1 MIRRLWEI
9 KNKSMKRQSIQLR
22 TSILLTLV
30 SAILSL
36 YVVSNAQADFVKDT
50 AFPGGSYGVAWGDY
64 DNDGDLDVI
73 AGHKLYRNDGGIFS
87 EVMTLA
93 HGYGAAAWFDF
104 DSDGDLDLALCPGP
118 SYTIGIYR
126 NDGDDIFTKVQELSR
141 CDNSACG
148 LAAGDYDN
156 DGDLDLAYT
165 GWDGSWP
172 GLTAIFR
179 NDDGIFNVD
188 DIQDIE
194 HGQRSNVAWADY
206 DNDGDLDLVLG
217 MKPHLDWPGY
227 AYVHRNDN
235 GVLKKGQKL
244 SYDYGSFAWGDY
256 DNDGDL
262 DLAVGSPTS
271 YLYRNDEGVFTGVKE
286 IQSCPS
292 RDACWGDYD
301 NDGDLDVYIGGNIY
315 QNNNGAFNLLQTFPT
330 EKYCTTTAGWGD
342 YDGDGDLDLIN
353 TEGIY
358 KNMFVEQGGVANAQP
373 SPPNVFD
380 WSCADGVLTLKWED
394 GLDMETPT
402 DGLYYNVR
410 VGMSSGSNDI
420 ISGICGSPLLGNYL
434 RPKISPTQLGVNF
447 KVTQSAT
454 YYWSVQTI
462 DTGLKKSDWSEE
474 QSVYVDATPPA
485 AIDDLSASAET
496 IREDITL
503 SWSATGDD
511 GAMGQTADGK
521 WRIKYSTYSAYPWQ
535 TPPSSDYDIE
545 IPIQNVNPGD
555 AQTYTITT
563 LTSGTTYYFCIWQA
577 DEMLNWSDVSNQA
590 SACVARIPP
599 QAITDLYASSGSD
612 YGTIDIT
619 WTAPGDD
626 GTFGRATGYI
636 VKYSNSQFTDQASFD
651 NASTPHY
658 PVTTSW
664 DCQYEANDLPDEAT
678 PPWTKEE
685 NTSGGSNTKEIING
699 KLHIVCPNQSSL
711 QYERFEESISNTTG
725 TTVEASI
732 KIVRS
737 NCDMQLMILDDVY
750 YVRLRFY
757 EDKIEVLNG
766 SGTNIYY
773 MNTTDD
779 YYKYRITSKKTSGAS
794 STDVKVYV
802 DDKLRIETVI
812 TDQDQQRKIRFVK
825 AYGGTTAE
833 VYIDWVYYNLSG
845 AFAPQY
851 EQVWVPLPSGEKE
864 ARTLEGL
871 TPGTAYY
878 IAIEAVDEGG
888 NQGTL
893 SNTDGNNMAIATED
907 VTPPAAINDLSAS
920 SGDKDGEVILTW
932 TAPGDDGNLNNN
944 TNGRYILKYSA
955 NPIDTDAKFDAA
967 SEFSNSWMPANV
979 GETEVHTLS
988 GLTPG
993 TLYYFAIKTEDE
1005 KPNISALSNSPS
1017 ATVRDLVPASPQGVN
1032 AIGGDR
1038 VIDISWE
1045 ANTEPDIAGYYVY
1058 RGITSGGPYTY
1069 KSSLI
1074 TGTDY
1079 RDNVSN
1085 LVRYYY
1091 VVTAEDYTNN
1101 ESGYSFEVSA
1111 EASAPPNFVLVMDD
1125 FNDGEKPNNLGGGSG
1140 VFQNNATCSD
1150 SIYNGN
1156 PDNIYGREGYSL
1168 KLNYNVTNADSYSG
1182 YWSALNGIDLSSYHY
1197 ISLWVKGEAGGEIFK
1212 IELKNNSASRNKAY
1226 VYLTDYLAIGITT
1239 DWQKVLIPLRAFANL
1254 GDWTNMK
1261 EFCITFEYS
1270 ANELHPSGMVYVDD
1284 IIFGSLE
1291 ENMLKLDSF
1300 NDKTAPNAFG
1310 GDTGV
1315 WSVSGE
1321 STDPIV
1327 TLESN
1332 PPGYY
1337 KKIHH
1342 NYLYRSGEF
1351 GGTWDKFFH
1360 ANLLSIKNGDGHLKF
1375 RAKGS
1380 AVGKK
1385 FNVELKCGTGDEA
1398 GGEVAE
1404 GIWYPIP
1411 GDWQEFD
1418 LPLSNFNLPTWE
1430 NMYEFVL
1437 VFNDWATQVEGDF
1450 FIDDI
1455 RFEKSGYEPDTIP
1468 PSAPTDL
1475 KSNGVV
1481 VKNGQVFG
1489 INNILSV
1496 RADAGGMDGTLEGV
1510 RFEFLIEGTTMWHI
1524 IATDYDISDY
1534 DYTAF
1539 WDTTDLDPA
1548 KTYSVRAVAQDASG
1562 NGVASTTFIGCT
1574 IDNTTVPSAITDL
1587 SASTGGDDEI
1597 LLAWTAPGGEGTT
1610 GTASSYIVKFATF
1623 QFTDQQSFEDAMTYQ
1638 QEWVPLPVGNR
1649 EERAMKDLLAK
1660 TTYYVAIE
1668 AKNSIGNQGSL
1679 SNLDNNSAWVEDQT
1693 PPAPITDLVAV
1704 TGEYGGQL
1712 NLSWTAP
1719 GDNGIE
1725 GRAIAYVV
1733 KYSLSQF
1740 TGQESFDN
1748 ATTYE
1753 QSWQPLTSGSRENRT
1768 LKGLPGGE
1776 TYYVAV
1782 EAVDEVGL
1790 QASLSNTTNNSAFV
1804 EEDPEP
1810 PGVIT
1815 DLVAS
1820 TGGNEG
1826 EIILTWTAPG
1836 NDGYTGRASEYDVRY
1851 STVQIANDADF
1862 NLAERFMNV
1871 PSPQPAGTKETLS
1884 VGELAGNVVY
1894 YFRIKTVDMS
1904 GNWSALS
1911 NQASA
1916 ETKAIKDI
1924 FSYGDW
1930 WVKTAVSYDPVDM
1943 DTYIWEGGQWK
1954 FKGRYSELQVWNFI
1968 PGYGF
1973 VQTIAIRGSG
1983 YLRSCPPSFEWGT
1996 SFKLTGYYNV
2006 ETFYHTM
2013 KIKELRIRI
2022 DPDDWSILMF
2032 TQGGAYDDPDNPNL
2046 YTDDLTI
2053 RCYPASPKR
2062 VDMRVSY
2069 TLKANQDIT
2078 INSTR
2083 QANHEGFRVAQF
2095 SSMHI
2100 DETTHDANQTEY
2112 LDSER
2117 AWRIEELPDS
2127 ETTSGLFLISPTKL
2141 GSRSLYLVHTD
2152 DRPRNT
2158 PTTEILVESPSYW
2171 NITPQGYVTYN
2182 PTRRDDW
2189 DDIGLWVNWDEPS
2202 GVYNAE
2208 SPIGFMD
2215 YYLNTYENGLGRG
2228 DYAETGTATVP
2239 VSATKQ

>member
-1 MIRRLWEI
+1 M
-9 KNKSMKRQSIQLR
+9 MKRVCDIINPNRMKKRQFIPIRMS
-22 TSILLTLV
+22 TLLTLISLV
-30 SAILSL
+30 LLLSGAIS
-36 YVVSNAQADFVKDT
+36 AQADFVKDT
-50 AFPGGSYGVAWGDY
+50 NFSPGKVLTACAWGDYDRDGDLDLAVGIEYSSTIYDSHTTRIYTNNGDGTFTQLLEVNRGGGDAVWFDYDRDGDLDLAVSGPGRQWIYKITIYQNNNGSFTSVQEILASDDIRGALDAGDYDNDGDLDLIFTGWGQYYGGAQTILFRNDIGTFNEDTGQDLAQYQGGEVAWGDY
-64 DNDGDLDVI
+64 DNDGDLDLAI
-73 AGHKLYRNDGGIFS
+73 NDK
-87 EVMTLA
+87 
-93 HGYGAAAWFDF
+93 
-104 DSDGDLDLALCPGP
+104 
-118 SYTIGIYR
+118 IYR
-126 NDGDDIFTKVQELSR
+126 NVNGSLVLSQTLTGYGGD
-141 CDNSACG
+141 
-148 LAAGDYDN
+148 
-156 DGDLDLAYT
+156 
-165 GWDGSWP
+165 
-172 GLTAIFR
+172 
-179 NDDGIFNVD
+179 
-188 DIQDIE
+188 
-194 HGQRSNVAWADY
+194 AWADY
-206 DNDGDLDLVLG
+206 DNDGDLDLVLDDFIY
-217 MKPHLDWPGY
+217 K
-227 AYVHRNDN
+227 NDSGTLN
-235 GVLKKGQKL
+235 LAATLTGESKGAL
-244 SYDYGSFAWGDY
+244 
-256 DNDGDL
+256 
-262 DLAVGSPTS
+262 
-271 YLYRNDEGVFTGVKE
+271 
-286 IQSCPS
+286 
-292 RDACWGDYD
+292 ACWGDYD
-301 NDGDLDVYIGGNIY
+301 NDGDLDLFANSNIY
-315 QNNNGAFNLLQTFPT
+315 RNDNGTFT
-330 EKYCTTTAGWGD
+330 LIETLENCTGLRAAWGD
-342 YDGDGDLDLIN
+342 YDGDGDLDLI
-353 TEGIY
+353 TRDGIY
-358 KNMFVEQGGVANAQP
+358 RNDFVVGVNAQP
-373 SPPNVFD
+373 SPPNIFD
-380 WSCADGVLTLKWED
+380 WNYAEGVLTLKWED

-410 VGMSSGSNDI
+410 VGMSSGSDDI

-434 RPKISPTQLGVNF
+434 RPKVSSTQLGVNLKF
-447 KVTQSAT
+447 TQSAT
-454 YYWSVQTI
+454 YYWSIQTI
-462 DTGLKKSDWSEE
+462 DTGLKKSNWSEE
-474 QSVYVDATPPA
+474 QSLFVDVIPPD
-485 AIDDLSASAET
+485 AIDDLLASPDT
-496 IREDITL
+496 LREDITL

-511 GAMGQTADGK
+511 GAVGQTADGK
-521 WRIKYSTYSAYPWQ
+521 WRIKYSTDSAYPWQ
-535 TPPSSDYDIE
+535 TPPLSDYDIE
-545 IPIQNVNPGD
+545 IPIQNVSPGD
-555 AQTYTITT
+555 NQSYTITT
-563 LTSGTTYYFCIWQA
+563 LTSGTTYYFRIWQA
-577 DEMLNWSDVSNQA
+577 DEMLNWSDASNPA

-599 QAITDLYASSGSD
+599 QAIGDLYASSGSD
-612 YGTIDIT
+612 YGTIDLT

-626 GTFGRATGYI
+626 GTLGRASGYI
-636 VKYSNSQFTDQASFD
+636 VKYSTFQFTDQASFD
-651 NASTPHY
+651 NA
-658 PVTTSW
+658 TT
-664 DCQYEANDLPDEAT
+664 
-678 PPWTKEE
+678 
-685 NTSGGSNTKEIING
+685 
-699 KLHIVCPNQSSL
+699 
-711 QYERFEESISNTTG
+711 
-725 TTVEASI
+725 
-732 KIVRS
+732 
-737 NCDMQLMILDDVY
+737 
-750 YVRLRFY
+750 
-757 EDKIEVLNG
+757 
-766 SGTNIYY
+766 
-773 MNTTDD
+773 
-779 YYKYRITSKKTSGAS
+779 
-794 STDVKVYV
+794 
-802 DDKLRIETVI
+802 
-812 TDQDQQRKIRFVK
+812 
-825 AYGGTTAE
+825 
-833 VYIDWVYYNLSG
+833 
-845 AFAPQY
+845 Y
-851 EQVWVPLPSGEKE
+851 EQAWVPLDSGEKE

-888 NQGTL
+888 NQGSL
-893 SNTDGNNMAIATED
+893 SNTDGDNMAIATDD

-920 SGDKDGEVILTW
+920 PGNKDGEVILSW

-944 TNGRYILKYSA
+944 TNGRYIVKYSV
-955 NPIDTDAKFDAA
+955 NPIDTDAKFDAGT
-967 SEFSNSWMPANV
+967 EFSNSWTPVNADEL
-979 GETEVHTLS
+979 ETHTLS

-993 TLYYFAIKTEDE
+993 TVYYFAIKTEDE
-1005 KPNISALSNSPS
+1005 KPNISALSNTPS
-1017 ATVRDLVPASPQGVN
+1017 ATARDLAPAPPAGVN
-1032 AIGGDR
+1032 AIAGDR
-1038 VIDISWE
+1038 IIDISWE

-1058 RGITSGGPYTY
+1058 RGITPGGPYTY

-1091 VVTAEDYTNN
+1091 GVTAEDYTGN

-1111 EASAPPNFVLVMDD
+1111 EAFAPPNFVLVMDD
-1125 FNDGEKPNNLGGGSG
+1125 FNDGKKPNNLSGGSG
-1140 VFQNNATCSD
+1140 VFQNDATCSD
-1150 SIYNGN
+1150 SIYDGN
-1156 PDNIYGREGYSL
+1156 PDNIYGRERYSL

-1226 VYLTDYLAIGITT
+1226 VYLADYLAIGTTT

-1261 EFCITFEYS
+1261 EFCITFENS
-1270 ANELHPSGMVYVDD
+1270 ANELHPSGTVYVDD

-1291 ENMLKLDSF
+1291 ENMLRLDSF

-1315 WSVSGE
+1315 WSAAGSP
-1321 STDPIV
+1321 DPIV
-1327 TLESN
+1327 TLMPD

-1337 KKIHH
+1337 KQIQH
-1342 NYLYRSGEF
+1342 NYPQYSGKY

-1360 ANLLSIKNGDGHLKF
+1360 ADLAPIKDADGHLKF
-1375 RAKGS
+1375 RAKGT

-1385 FNVELKCGTGDEA
+1385 FNIELKCGTGDTGA
-1398 GGEVAE
+1398 GEVAE

-1411 GDWQEFD
+1411 SDWQEFD
-1418 LPLSNFNLPTWE
+1418 LPLSSFNLPTWE

-1481 VKNGQVFG
+1481 VSNGQVFG
-1489 INNILSV
+1489 VNNTLSV
-1496 RADAGGMDGTLEGV
+1496 RADAGGIDETLEGV

-1524 IATDYDISDY
+1524 IGTDYDVSNY
-1534 DYTAF
+1534 DYTAS
-1539 WDTTDLDPA
+1539 WDTTGLDPA

-1562 NGVASTTFIGCT
+1562 NEVTSTTFTGCT
-1574 IDNTTVPSAITDL
+1574 IDNTTIPSAITDL
-1587 SASTGGDDEI
+1587 STSTGGDDEI
-1597 LLAWTAPGGEGTT
+1597 LLTWTAPGGEGTT

-1623 QFTDQQSFEDAMTYQ
+1623 QFTDQQSFEDAMTYE
-1638 QEWVPLPVGNR
+1638 QEWVPLPAGNM
-1649 EERAMKDLLAK
+1649 EERAMEALSAK

-1679 SNLDNNSAWVEDQT
+1679 SNLDKNSAWVEDQT
-1693 PPAPITDLVAV
+1693 PPAPITDLVVA

-1740 TGQESFDN
+1740 TDQASFDN

-1753 QSWQPLTSGSRENRT
+1753 QSWQPLPSGSRENRT

-1790 QASLSNTTNNSAFV
+1790 QASLSNTDNNSAFV

-1836 NDGYTGRASEYDVRY
+1836 NDGNIGRASEYDVRY
-1851 STVQIANDADF
+1851 STVQITNDADF
-1862 NLAERFMNV
+1862 NLAERVSNV
-1871 PSPQPAGTKETLS
+1871 PSPQPAGTEETLS

-1904 GNWSALS
+1904 DNWSALS

-1930 WVKTAVSYDPVDM
+1930 WVKTTVSYDPVDM
-1943 DTYIWEGGQWK
+1943 DTYIWEGGEWK

-1996 SFKLTGYYNV
+1996 SFKLTAYYDGD
-2006 ETFYHTM
+2006 TFYHTM

-2022 DPDDWSILMF
+2022 DPDDWSVLMF
-2032 TQGGAYDDPDNPNL
+2032 TQGGAYDDPDNSHL

-2100 DETTHDANQTEY
+2100 DDTTHDANQSEY

-2127 ETTSGLFLISPTKL
+2127 KTTPSGLFLTSPINL

-2158 PTTEILVESPSYW
+2158 PTTEILLKSPSYW

-2182 PTRRDDW
+2182 PTARDDW

-2202 GVYNAE
+2202 GIYNAG
-2208 SPIGFMD
+2208 SNIGFMD
-2215 YYLNTYENGLGRG
+2215 YYLNTYENGLRSE
-2228 DYAETGTATVP
+2228 DYAETGITTVP
-2239 VSATKQ
+2239 VSATKTP